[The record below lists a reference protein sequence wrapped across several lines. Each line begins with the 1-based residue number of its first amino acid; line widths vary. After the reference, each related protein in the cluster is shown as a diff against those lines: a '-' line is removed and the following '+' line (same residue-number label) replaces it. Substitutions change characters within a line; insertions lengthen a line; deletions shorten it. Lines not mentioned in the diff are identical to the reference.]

1 MVAPAI
7 IALIVII
14 LFGIYLGWLYLIPVF
29 ELAVNGLLIY
39 VIFLRS
45 YAEIMKEQKYY
56 FYLAG
61 AAAAII
67 VYVLTGNFLKDML
80 VWGFTAWL
88 VLAMIFSQIGIMGH
102 SFYKKHGK

>member
-1 MVAPAI
+1 MAAPAI

-14 LFGIYLGWLYLIPVF
+14 LFGAYLGWLYLVPVF
-29 ELAVNGLLIY
+29 EIAVNGLLIY

-45 YAEIMKEQKYY
+45 YAEIMKEQKHY

-67 VYVLTGNFLKDML
+67 VYVLTGNFLKNMR
-80 VWGFTAWL
+80 VWGFTTWL
-88 VLAMIFSQIGIMGH
+88 VLAMMFSQIGIAGH
-102 SFYKKHGK
+102 LFYKKHGK